1 MSGIRK
7 IFLALIAF
15 AAAGAAHARAISVPL
30 DGTKLVRVPGN
41 AASVS
46 IGNPM
51 IAGVAIDSSK
61 TVFLTGRTWGKT
73 NLFVLDAFGSTI
85 MSVPIEV
92 TSQNANMVNVY
103 RGAGPQSGVSYNC
116 VNTCERT
123 LQPGDEGAAT
133 RILADQIDKR
143 GSLAKDAM
151 KNDSN

>member
-7 IFLALIAF
+7 ALLALAAF
-15 AAAGAAHARAISVPL
+15 AAAGAAHARSINVPL

-61 TVFLTGRTWGKT
+61 TVFITGRQWGKT
-73 NLFVLDAFGSTI
+73 NMFVLDAFGATI

-92 TSQNANMVNVY
+92 GSQNANTVVVY
-103 RGAGPQSGVSYNC
+103 RGGAESPLSYNC
-116 VNTCERT
+116 ANTCERT
-123 LQPGDEGAAT
+123 FTPGDEAGAT
-133 RILADQIDKR
+133 RVLAEQIDKR
-143 GSLAKDAM
+143 GSLAKDGM

>member
-1 MSGIRK
+1 MSGFRK
-7 IFLALIAF
+7 ILLAFVAF

-61 TVFLTGRTWGKT
+61 TVFLTGRQWGKT

-92 TSQNANMVNVY
+92 ASQNANTVSVF
-103 RGAGPQSGVSYNC
+103 RGGAQSALSYNC
-116 VNTCERT
+116 ANTCERVFN
-123 LQPGDEGAAT
+123 PGDDGGASGV
-133 RILADQIDKR
+133 LAEQIDKR

-151 KNDSN
+151 KNSDN

>member
-7 IFLALIAF
+7 ILLALVAF

-30 DGTKLVRVPGN
+30 DGTKLVRVPGS

-46 IGNPM
+46 VGNPM

-61 TVFLTGRTWGKT
+61 TVFLTGRQWGKT
-73 NLFVLDAFGSTI
+73 NLFVLDAFGATI

-92 TSQNANMVNVY
+92 ASQNANTVSVF
-103 RGAGPQSGVSYNC
+103 RGGPQSALSYNC
-116 VNTCERT
+116 ANTCERVFN
-123 LQPGDEGAAT
+123 PGDDAGASGV
-133 RILADQIDKR
+133 LSEQIDKR

-151 KNDSN
+151 KNSDN